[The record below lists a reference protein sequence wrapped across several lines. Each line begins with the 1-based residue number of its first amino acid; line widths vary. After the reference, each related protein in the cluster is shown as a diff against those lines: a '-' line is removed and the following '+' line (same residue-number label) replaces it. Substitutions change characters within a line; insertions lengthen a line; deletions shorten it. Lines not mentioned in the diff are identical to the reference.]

1 MVNYDKSEIR
11 KQLSVNQI
19 FEFLEDW
26 GGEPMYT
33 SFGIISATICHNP
46 PGEGSRKLYFYENSG
61 LFHCYTGCADPSFDI
76 FELIQKVFK
85 IQKHKEVDLN
95 ESVRWIAQRFGIQGT
110 YVKDQTNDGL
120 DDWKY
125 LANYD
130 RIQNIDL
137 KIQSVVLKEY
147 NPEILSRFHYDV
159 RIDPWLKEGITQEVL
174 DHAQIGFY
182 PGGDQI
188 TIPHFDKEGRFVGLR
203 GRCLCAEEG
212 QLYGKYKPL
221 NVNNTM
227 YNHPLGFNLYNLN
240 NSKSGIRTMGKAI
253 VFEGEKST
261 LKYQSYFGI
270 DNDISV
276 ACCGSSF
283 SNYQVQLLLEV
294 GAREIVLALDRQFQ
308 AIGDNEFKKLTANLL
323 KLRDKYK
330 NDTVISCI
338 FDKNLIT
345 DYKSSPIDHGADIF
359 LKLFKERIIL

>member
-110 YVKDQTNDGL
+110 YVKNQINDGL

-147 NPEILSRFHYDV
+147 DPEILSRFHYDV

-240 NSKSGIRTMGKAI
+240 NSKSGICTMGKAI

-330 NDTVISCI
+330 NDAVISCI